1 MRPAMNQD
9 PLSACYHQ
17 LPEVS
22 REQLKGRPIA
32 GHWRERSGMLEG
44 CRYGGAWHPLR
55 GAERGP
61 GGTLLVGGMILVP
74 EG

>member
-1 MRPAMNQD
+1 MNQE
-9 PLSACYHQ
+9 PLSDCYLK

-22 REQLKGRPIA
+22 LEQLRGRPVA
-32 GHWRERSGMLEG
+32 GHWRVRSGMLEG

-55 GAERGP
+55 KAERGP
-61 GGTLLVGGMILVP
+61 AGMLLIGGMILVP

>member
-1 MRPAMNQD
+1 MNQQ
-9 PLSACYHQ
+9 PLSECY
-17 LPEVS
+17 LRLAEVS
-22 REQLKGRPIA
+22 QEELKGRPIA

>member
-1 MRPAMNQD
+1 MNQE
-9 PLSACYHQ
+9 PLSDCYLK

-22 REQLKGRPIA
+22 LEQLKGCPVA
-32 GHWRERSGMLEG
+32 GHWRVRSGMLEG

-55 GAERGP
+55 KAERGP
-61 GGTLLVGGMILVP
+61 AGMLLIGGMILVP